1 MAVTA
6 IIPAYN
12 EEDTLQGVLNI
23 VRAVDSIGDII
34 VVSDG
39 STDDTV
45 TVGRRAGVRLIEF
58 AENRGKGAAMK
69 AGLDSS
75 ETDVVLFLDADLVGL
90 TTEHVEALLEPVI
103 SDRCEMCVGLFEGG
117 RIATDLAQVM
127 APYLSGQRVI
137 KTSVLESM
145 DGLEISRFGVE
156 VALTMYC
163 KQHNIRTE
171 EVPLPGLTHR
181 MKEEKLGFSKGLW
194 ARLCMYWEIVKSV
207 QKGR

>member
-1 MAVTA
+1 MTVTA
-6 IIPAYN
+6 ITPAYN
-12 EEDTLQGVLNI
+12 EEDTLNSVLSVVRSVPI
-23 VRAVDSIGDII
+23 VHEII

-45 TVGRRAGVRLIEF
+45 GVVRHAGVTLIEF
-58 AENRGKGAAMK
+58 QENRGKGAAMK
-69 AGLDSS
+69 AGLDASQ
-75 ETDVVLFLDADLVGL
+75 TDVVLFLDADLVGL
-90 TTEHVEALLEPVI
+90 TTDHVAALLEPVLAG
-103 SDRCEMCVGLFEGG
+103 RCEMCVGLFEGG
-117 RIATDLAQVM
+117 RIATDLAQVV

-137 KTSVLESM
+137 KTSVLETM

-156 VALTMYC
+156 VALTMHC
-163 KQHNIRTE
+163 KQHGIRTE
-171 EVPLPGLTHR
+171 EVSLPGLTHR